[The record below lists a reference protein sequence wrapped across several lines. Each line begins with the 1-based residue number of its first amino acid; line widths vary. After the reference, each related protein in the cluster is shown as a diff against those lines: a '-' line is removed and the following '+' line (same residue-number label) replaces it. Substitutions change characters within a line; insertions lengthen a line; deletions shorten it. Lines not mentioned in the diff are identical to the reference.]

1 MNMEKQSARTGEII
15 LYNVNEKISLEVHL
29 EQETVWLSVNQMVL
43 LFDREESNI
52 RRHII
57 NIFSEGELDKSI
69 NVQIMHVNGIKK
81 PVPYYSLDVII
92 SVGYRVKSLR
102 GTMFRQWANRVLKE
116 YVMKSAIVNQRILD
130 LENRMGT
137 RFQAHETILTQHS
150 EQIEFF
156 VKHSLPQQEG
166 IFYNGQIF
174 DAYKFANDLI
184 RSASQR
190 IILIDNYIDDTVLT
204 MFDKRNEQVE
214 ATIYTA
220 QISKQLQL
228 DIVKHNEQYRSID
241 VQIFRQSH
249 DRFLIVDDVV
259 YLIGASL
266 KDLGKKMFAFSKL
279 EICAGEFLGQL
290 QNYGGEKN

>member
-1 MNMEKQSARTGEII
+1 MEKQSASTGEII

-29 EQETVWLSVNQMVL
+29 EQETVWLSQSQMAELFGRERSVIAKHISNIFKEHELDANLVCANFAHTTPHGFYVGKSQTQMVT
-43 LFDREESNI
+43 
-52 RRHII
+52 
-57 NIFSEGELDKSI
+57 
-69 NVQIMHVNGIKK
+69 
-81 PVPYYSLDVII
+81 YYNLDVII
-92 SVGYRVKSLR
+92 SVGYRVKSHR
-102 GTMFRQWANRVLKE
+102 GVLFRQWATKTLKE
-116 YVMKSAIVNQRILD
+116 FLLRGYAINYRIEH
-130 LENRMGT
+130 LEKT
-137 RFQAHETILTQHS
+137 VAQHS

-156 VKHSLPQQEG
+156 VKHALPPQEG

-184 RSASQR
+184 RSANRR

-204 MFDKRNEQVE
+204 MFDKRKEQVE
-214 ATIYTA
+214 ATICTA

-228 DIVKHNEQYRSID
+228 DIAKHNEQYRPIE

-279 EICAGEFLGQL
+279 EICADEFINQL
-290 QNYGGEKN
+290 QISEKR